1 MMLGKKGR
9 VVSAKDSIMDTI
21 RHERVIAAIAD
32 LRHVVT
38 ALESDIHTV
47 FLLHDNVREL
57 EQAVRLLRANGKR
70 VFIHFDMVDGV
81 APNPAGLE
89 HLTSL
94 FPFDGVITTKGG
106 VIRKGKK
113 LGLVTIQRIFMID
126 SRSIDMAVSAVE
138 KYEPD
143 AVEIMPG
150 LLAKAVH
157 RLHEFISPPLITG
170 GMISTR
176 EEVEMMLATPVAA
189 ISASTTG
196 LWIPSPCA

>member
-1 MMLGKKGR
+1 
-9 VVSAKDSIMDTI
+9 MDTI
-21 RHERVIAAIAD
+21 RRERVIAAIAD
-32 LRHVVT
+32 LQHVVT

-57 EQAVRLLRANGKR
+57 EQAVGVLRGNGKR
-70 VFIHFDMVDGV
+70 VFIHFDMVEGL

-89 HLTSL
+89 HLRSL
-94 FPFDGVITTKGG
+94 FSFDGVITTKGG

-126 SRSIDMAVSAVE
+126 SRSIDTAVSAVG

-157 RLHEFISPPLITG
+157 HLHGLIRPPLITG

-189 ISASTTG
+189 ISASVTG
-196 LWIPSPCA
+196 LWVPVPFCLDSAHHVTREGAELS